1 MPHWDIRLVALDLD
15 GTVFDDEKNI
25 SPRTLRAF
33 RAALDRGVDVIPATG
48 RQAAGVPEEFLH
60 MPGVRYALTA
70 NGASVVELASGRS
83 VVRLPFDDALAQQVL
98 AAVQPF
104 GGVIGVFIDGACYG
118 DPDSAARVES
128 PCPPAPTPSPARTS
142 PPPCPL

>member
-1 MPHWDIRLVALDLD
+1 MK
-15 GTVFDDEKNI
+15 KNI

-70 NGASVVELASGRS
+70 NGASVVELATGR
-83 VVRLPFDDALAQQVL
+83 RRGAP
-98 AAVQPF
+98 AV
-104 GGVIGVFIDGACYG
+104 
-118 DPDSAARVES
+118 
-128 PCPPAPTPSPARTS
+128 
-142 PPPCPL
+142 